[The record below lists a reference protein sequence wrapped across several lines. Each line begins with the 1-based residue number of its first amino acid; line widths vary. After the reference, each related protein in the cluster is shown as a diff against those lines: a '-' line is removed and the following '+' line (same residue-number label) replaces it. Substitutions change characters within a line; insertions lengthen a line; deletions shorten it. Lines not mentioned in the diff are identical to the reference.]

1 MTCRSC
7 VLAISLLTVGLAGC
21 AKAPV
26 ALSIPHLDPL
36 QQLAQ
41 DIAAA
46 TSLPG
51 VQRAAW
57 GIVVHS
63 LDRDERVF
71 DLNPRTLLVPASVAK
86 LVSLA
91 AAVDAVGWDF
101 RFETTV
107 RATAPLVDGVLHG
120 DLLLV
125 GSGDPSIGGRA
136 GQDLSVWV
144 DALWALGLRR
154 IDGRIIGD
162 DDAVEEPRPQ
172 LAWAWDDLGY
182 STGVLFGALNLG
194 ENRMTVTVNP
204 ALSLGDTPT
213 LSVEASAWSRPLR
226 NRTVTGAPGS
236 PLLIWPEQRPGEPFL
251 TIAGSVP
258 AGSPSAQLSVSAGNP
273 TFWFASG
280 LRVALLGGGI
290 EVTGDAYD
298 VDDVARRPEWEG
310 ATVLSTYRSPTLAEI
325 AQPLLKDSINLYGE
339 AVLRL
344 NADRGSLPTN
354 DAALEGLGTRLA
366 AWGVPPDAWQIIDGS
381 GLSRRNAVAPE
392 TLVAVL
398 QRMYDP
404 SGSSPWMT
412 GLPVAGR
419 DGTLAGRMK
428 GTPAEDNLRAKTGT
442 MSNIRTLAGY
452 VRTRDDE
459 ALAFAIMADNF
470 EGSGSAATEAI
481 DRIAVRL
488 AAFSRDSRLAAAA
501 TTEH

>member
-1 MTCRSC
+1 MLGRSC
-7 VLAISLLTVGLAGC
+7 VLALGLVTVSSVGC
-21 AKAPV
+21 AKAPA
-26 ALSIPHLDPL
+26 ALSPPHRNPL
-36 QQLAQ
+36 QQLTQ

-63 LDRDERVF
+63 LDRNERLF
-71 DLNPRTLLVPASVAK
+71 ELNPRTLLVPASAVK

-91 AAVDAVGWDF
+91 TAVDAVGWDF

-107 RATAPLVDGVLHG
+107 RATAPLVDGTIHG
-120 DLLLV
+120 DVLIV

-136 GQDLSVWV
+136 GQELAVWV
-144 DALWALGLRR
+144 DALKALGLRR

-182 STGVLFGALNLG
+182 STGALFGALNLA
-194 ENRMTVTVNP
+194 ENRMTVTVSP
-204 ALSLGDTPT
+204 GLSPGDGNS
-213 LSVEASAWSRPLR
+213 LSVDPSAVSRPLR
-226 NRTVTGAPGS
+226 NRTTTGAAES

-258 AGSPSAQLSVSAGNP
+258 AGSPPRTLAVSAGNP
-273 TFWFASG
+273 TVWFASG
-280 LRVALLGGGI
+280 LREALLSGGV
-290 EVTGDAYD
+290 EVTGGAYD
-298 VDDVARRPEWEG
+298 VDDVAERQGWERS
-310 ATVLSTYRSPTLAEI
+310 AVLYTHRSPTLAEI
-325 AQPLLKDSINLYGE
+325 AQPLFEDSINLYGE

-344 NADRGSLPTN
+344 NASRDALPTN
-354 DAALEGLGTRLA
+354 DAALEGLRARLA
-366 AWGVPPDAWQIIDGS
+366 AWGIPPDAWQIIDGS

-404 SGSSPWMT
+404 SGASPWMT

-419 DGTLAGRMK
+419 DGTLADRMTA
-428 GTPAEDNLRAKTGT
+428 TPAEGNVRAKTGT
-442 MSNIRTLAGY
+442 MSNVRTLAGY
-452 VRTRDDE
+452 VRTRDGE
-459 ALAFAIMADNF
+459 ALAFVIMAGNF
-470 EGSGSAATEAI
+470 EGSGSAAADAI

-488 AAFSRDSRLAAAA
+488 AGFSRAGD
-501 TTEH
+501 